1 MSEPRSGWAAHETAC
16 SRAFQARV
24 CKVELIK
31 LDLLPVPDELSES
44 ELARAGCDLKVTL
57 GRLVRRLRQSH
68 EPGDLTLSEISV
80 LSRLDRDGPATPG
93 ALADGERVRPQAMG
107 ATLAVLEQRSL
118 VERAAD
124 PGDGRRVLMSINANG
139 RRVLTDRRSHS
150 AQRMTTAL
158 TEVLTPDEQRR
169 LIAVIPLLERMADH
183 L

>member
-1 MSEPRSGWAAHETAC
+1 MSEPRSVWSVDETPC
-16 SRAFQARV
+16 SRLFRV
-24 CKVELIK
+24 PICKVELIS
-31 LDLLPVPDELSES
+31 LGLLSVPEELSES

-158 TEVLTPDEQRR
+158 TEGLTPDEQRR

>member
-1 MSEPRSGWAAHETAC
+1 VS
-16 SRAFQARV
+16 
-24 CKVELIK
+24 
-31 LDLLPVPDELSES
+31 DELTES
-44 ELARAGCDLKVTL
+44 ELARAGCDLKVAI
-57 GRLVRRLRQSH
+57 GRLVRRMRQAH

-124 PGDGRRVLMSINANG
+124 PGDGRRVLISINTNG
-139 RRVLTDRRSHS
+139 RRILGDRRSHS
-150 AQRMTTAL
+150 ARLVTAAL
-158 TEVLTPDEQRR
+158 TTSLTPAEQRQ
-169 LIAVIPLLERMADH
+169 LISVIPLLERMADH